1 MGIYSII
8 PSPKKGNP
16 MGKKVY
22 VECELEWTKLREE
35 DRDMGPNDG
44 SDMAN
49 NFNAKQGIYVVNCI
63 IDDEAKKKMVSEGI
77 PNKGLQAQLFK
88 TNKEGKDFYKA
99 TRPHFNP
106 KFLNQETGEQG
117 VVMGAPDML
126 KLVDGEY
133 LPWSWDEDG
142 LIGNGSKATVKFDVW
157 DGKITTMEKVC
168 VTEHLVYEAND
179 GGAF

>member
-1 MGIYSII
+1 
-8 PSPKKGNP
+8 

-35 DRDMGPNDG
+35 DRDMGPRDG

-49 NFNAKQGIYVVNCI
+49 NFDAKQGIYVVNCVI
-63 IDDEAKKKMVSEGI
+63 DEATKSKMVADGI

-88 TNKEGKDFYKA
+88 TSKEGKAFYKA

-106 KFLNQETGEQG
+106 KFRNQETGEQG
-117 VVMGAPDML
+117 VVTGAPAVL
-126 KLVDGEY
+126 KMVDGEY
-133 LPWSWDEDG
+133 INWDWEADG

-157 DGKITTMEKVC
+157 DGKITTMEKVL
-168 VTEHLVYEAND
+168 VTDHLKYEADND
-179 GGAF
+179 EGGF

>member
-1 MGIYSII
+1 
-8 PSPKKGNP
+8 

-35 DRDMGPNDG
+35 DRDMGPRDG

-49 NFNAKQGIYVVNCI
+49 NFDAKQGIYVVNCVI
-63 IDDEAKKKMVSEGI
+63 DEATKSKMVADGI

-88 TNKEGKDFYKA
+88 TSKEGKDFYKA

-106 KFLNQETGEQG
+106 KFRNQETGEQG
-117 VVMGAPDML
+117 VVTGAPAVL
-126 KLVDGEY
+126 KMVDGEY
-133 LPWSWDEDG
+133 INWDWEADG

-157 DGKITTMEKVC
+157 DGKITTMEKVL
-168 VTEHLVYEAND
+168 VTEHLKYEADND
-179 GGAF
+179 EGGF

>member
-1 MGIYSII
+1 
-8 PSPKKGNP
+8 

-35 DRDMGPNDG
+35 DRDMGPRDG

-49 NFNAKQGIYVVNCI
+49 NFDAKQGIYVVNCV
-63 IDDEAKKKMVSEGI
+63 IDEDTKSKMVADGI

-88 TNKEGKDFYKA
+88 TSKEGKAFYKA

-106 KFLNQETGEQG
+106 KFRNQETGEQG
-117 VVMGAPDML
+117 VVTGAPAVL
-126 KLVDGEY
+126 KMVDGEY
-133 LPWSWDEDG
+133 VNWDWDADG

-157 DGKITTMEKVC
+157 DGKITTMEKVL
-168 VTEHLVYEAND
+168 VTDHLKYEADND
-179 GGAF
+179 EGGF

>member
-1 MGIYSII
+1 
-8 PSPKKGNP
+8 

-35 DRDMGPNDG
+35 DRDMGPRDG

-49 NFNAKQGIYVVNCI
+49 NFDVKQGIYVVNCV
-63 IDDEAKKKMVSEGI
+63 IDDATKNKMVADGI

-88 TNKEGKDFYKA
+88 TSKEGKAFYKA

-106 KFLNQETGEQG
+106 KFRNQETGEQG
-117 VVMGAPDML
+117 VVTGAPAVL
-126 KLVDGEY
+126 KMVDGEY
-133 LPWSWDEDG
+133 VNWDWDADG

-157 DGKITTMEKVC
+157 DGKITTMEKVL
-168 VTEHLVYEAND
+168 VTDHLKYEANND
-179 GGAF
+179 EGGF

>member
-1 MGIYSII
+1 
-8 PSPKKGNP
+8 

-35 DRDMGPNDG
+35 DRDMGPRDG

-49 NFNAKQGIYVVNCI
+49 NFDAKQGIYVVNCVI
-63 IDDEAKKKMVSEGI
+63 DEATKSKMVADGI

-88 TNKEGKDFYKA
+88 TSKEGKDFYKA

-106 KFLNQETGEQG
+106 KFRNQETGEQG
-117 VVMGAPDML
+117 VVTGAPAVL
-126 KLVDGEY
+126 KMVEGEY
-133 LPWSWDEDG
+133 INWDWEADG

-157 DGKITTMEKVC
+157 DGKITTMEKVL
-168 VTEHLVYEAND
+168 VTDHLKYEANSD
-179 GGAF
+179 EGGF

>member
-1 MGIYSII
+1 
-8 PSPKKGNP
+8 

-35 DRDMGPNDG
+35 DRDMGPRDG

-49 NFNAKQGIYVVNCI
+49 NFDAKQGIYVVNCV
-63 IDDEAKKKMVSEGI
+63 IDDAAKNKMVADGI

-88 TNKEGKDFYKA
+88 VSKEGKAFYKA

-106 KFLNQETGEQG
+106 KFRNQETGEQG
-117 VVMGAPDML
+117 VVMGAPAVL
-126 KLVDGEY
+126 KQVDGEY
-133 LPWSWDEDG
+133 INWDWSSDG

-157 DGKITTMEKVC
+157 DGKITTMEKVL
-168 VTEHLVYEAND
+168 VTDHLKYEANNEE
-179 GGAF
+179 GGF

>member
-1 MGIYSII
+1 
-8 PSPKKGNP
+8 

-35 DRDMGPNDG
+35 DRDMGPRDG

-49 NFNAKQGIYVVNCI
+49 NFDAKQGVYVVNCV
-63 IDDEAKKKMVSEGI
+63 IDDATKNKMVSDGI

-88 TNKEGKDFYKA
+88 TSKEGKAFYKA

-106 KFLNQETGEQG
+106 KFKNQETGEQG
-117 VVMGAPDML
+117 VVTGAPAVL
-126 KLVDGEY
+126 KMVDGEY
-133 LPWSWDEDG
+133 INWDWDADG

-157 DGKITTMEKVC
+157 DGKITTMEKVL
-168 VTEHLVYEAND
+168 VTDHLKYEANNEE
-179 GGAF
+179 GGF

>member
-1 MGIYSII
+1 
-8 PSPKKGNP
+8 

-35 DRDMGPNDG
+35 DRDMGPRDG

-49 NFNAKQGIYVVNCI
+49 NFDAKQGIYVVNCVI
-63 IDDEAKKKMVSEGI
+63 DEATKSKMVADGI

-88 TNKEGKDFYKA
+88 TSKEGKDFYKA

-106 KFLNQETGEQG
+106 KFRNQETGEQG
-117 VVMGAPDML
+117 VVTGAPAVL
-126 KLVDGEY
+126 KMVDGEY
-133 LPWSWDEDG
+133 INWDWEADG

-157 DGKITTMEKVC
+157 DGKITTMEKVL
-168 VTEHLVYEAND
+168 VTDHLKYEADND
-179 GGAF
+179 EGGF

>member
-1 MGIYSII
+1 
-8 PSPKKGNP
+8 

-35 DRDMGPNDG
+35 DRDMGPRDG

-49 NFNAKQGIYVVNCI
+49 NFDAKQGIYVVNCV
-63 IDDEAKKKMVSEGI
+63 IDDETKNKMVADGI

-88 TNKEGKDFYKA
+88 TSKEGKSFYKA

-106 KFLNQETGEQG
+106 KFRNQETGEQG
-117 VVMGAPDML
+117 VVTGAPAVL
-126 KLVDGEY
+126 KMVDGEY
-133 LPWSWDEDG
+133 VNWDWDADG

-157 DGKITTMEKVC
+157 DGKITTMEKVL
-168 VTEHLVYEAND
+168 VTEHLKYEANSD
-179 GGAF
+179 EGGF

>member
-1 MGIYSII
+1 
-8 PSPKKGNP
+8 

-35 DRDMGPNDG
+35 DRDMGPRDG

-49 NFNAKQGIYVVNCI
+49 NFDAKQGIYVVNCVI
-63 IDDEAKKKMVSEGI
+63 DEATKSKMVADGI

-88 TNKEGKDFYKA
+88 TSKEGKDFYKA

-106 KFLNQETGEQG
+106 KFRNQETGEQG
-117 VVMGAPDML
+117 VVTGAPAVL
-126 KLVDGEY
+126 KMVDGEY
-133 LPWSWDEDG
+133 INWDWEADG

-157 DGKITTMEKVC
+157 DGKITTMEKVL
-168 VTEHLVYEAND
+168 VTDHLKYEVNND
-179 GGAF
+179 EGGF

>member
-1 MGIYSII
+1 
-8 PSPKKGNP
+8 

-35 DRDMGPNDG
+35 DRDMGPRDG

-49 NFNAKQGIYVVNCI
+49 NFDAKQGIYVVNCVI
-63 IDDEAKKKMVSEGI
+63 DEATKNKMVADGI

-88 TNKEGKDFYKA
+88 TSKEGKDFYKA

-106 KFLNQETGEQG
+106 KFVDKETGEQG
-117 VVMGAPDML
+117 VVMGAPAVL
-126 KLVDGEY
+126 KMVDGEY
-133 LPWSWDEDG
+133 INWDWEADG

-157 DGKITTMEKVC
+157 DGKITTMEKVL
-168 VTEHLVYEAND
+168 VTDHLKYEADND
-179 GGAF
+179 EGGF

>member
-1 MGIYSII
+1 
-8 PSPKKGNP
+8 

-35 DRDMGPNDG
+35 DRDMGPRDG

-49 NFNAKQGIYVVNCI
+49 NFDAKQGIYVVNCVI
-63 IDDEAKKKMVSEGI
+63 DEATKGKMVADGI

-88 TNKEGKDFYKA
+88 TSKEGKDFYKA

-106 KFLNQETGEQG
+106 KFRNQETGEQG
-117 VVMGAPDML
+117 VVTGAPAVL
-126 KLVDGEY
+126 KMVDGEY
-133 LPWSWDEDG
+133 INWDWEADG

-157 DGKITTMEKVC
+157 DGKITTMEKVL
-168 VTEHLVYEAND
+168 VTEHLKYEANND
-179 GGAF
+179 EGGF

>member
-1 MGIYSII
+1 
-8 PSPKKGNP
+8 

-35 DRDMGPNDG
+35 DRDMGPRDG

-49 NFNAKQGIYVVNCI
+49 NFDAKQGIYVVNCVI
-63 IDDEAKKKMVSEGI
+63 DEATKSKMVADGI

-88 TNKEGKDFYKA
+88 TSKEGKAFYKA

-106 KFLNQETGEQG
+106 KFRNPDTGEQG
-117 VVMGAPDML
+117 VVTGAPAVL
-126 KLVDGEY
+126 KMVDGEY
-133 LPWSWDEDG
+133 INWDWEADG

-157 DGKITTMEKVC
+157 DGKITTMEKVL
-168 VTEHLVYEAND
+168 VTDHLKYEADND
-179 GGAF
+179 EGGF

>member
-1 MGIYSII
+1 
-8 PSPKKGNP
+8 

-35 DRDMGPNDG
+35 DRDMGPRDG

-49 NFNAKQGIYVVNCI
+49 NFDAKQGIYVVNCVI
-63 IDDEAKKKMVSEGI
+63 DEAAKNKMVADGI

-88 TNKEGKDFYKA
+88 TSKEGKSFYKA

-106 KFLNQETGEQG
+106 KFKNQDTGEQG
-117 VVMGAPDML
+117 VVMGAPVML
-126 KLVDGEY
+126 KMVEGEY
-133 LPWSWDEDG
+133 LPWDWDTDG
-142 LIGNGSKATVKFDVW
+142 LVGNGSKATVKFDVW

-168 VTEHLVYEAND
+168 ITEHLKYEAND
-179 GGAF
+179 DREVF

>member
-1 MGIYSII
+1 
-8 PSPKKGNP
+8 

-35 DRDMGPNDG
+35 DRDMGPRDG

-49 NFNAKQGIYVVNCI
+49 NFDAKQGIYVVNCV
-63 IDDEAKKKMVSEGI
+63 IDDATKNKMVADGI

-88 TNKEGKDFYKA
+88 TSKEGKAFYKA

-106 KFLNQETGEQG
+106 KFRNQETGEQG
-117 VVMGAPDML
+117 VVTGAPAVL
-126 KLVDGEY
+126 KMVDGEY
-133 LPWSWDEDG
+133 VNWDWDADG

-157 DGKITTMEKVC
+157 DGKITTMEKVL
-168 VTEHLVYEAND
+168 VTDHLKYEADND
-179 GGAF
+179 EGGF